1 MMNKYER
8 QENKYKRIEASNKKL
23 LDDFEIWLQDAN
35 LTTSTIEEHID
46 DVDLFIHDYL
56 LYEDTIPPEDGI
68 RKINKFFGYWFIKK
82 SLWASE
88 SSIRSVATSLIKF
101 YTFLQERGVVTKKDL
116 SFLLKTIE
124 KKIPQWVATLLRFDD
139 PSITDMGEVWGK

>member
-35 LTTSTIEEHID
+35 LTTSIIEEHID

-68 RKINKFFGYWFIKK
+68 RKINKFFGYWFIFKE
-82 SLWASE
+82 L
-88 SSIRSVATSLIKF
+88 VF
-101 YTFLQERGVVTKKDL
+101 
-116 SFLLKTIE
+116 
-124 KKIPQWVATLLRFDD
+124 
-139 PSITDMGEVWGK
+139 